1 MPRFS
6 ITIPIRTCGSRR
18 GRKHLW
24 RRQAPQRSGPETAS
38 AHRMLQLI
46 ARRILETIPVLV
58 LVATITFFMMKAV
71 PGGPLDTEKNIPQ
84 EIKLQIE
91 AFYGLDQPLWKQYA
105 SYMGNLLRG
114 DLGPSFKHANRSV
127 NELIAAA
134 LPVSLE
140 LGGIALCVALLVGI
154 PLGIAAAVRQN
165 TWIDYLASTTAMAGI
180 CLPTFV
186 MGPLLVLVFSLH
198 FEQFNASGW
207 DFARDRVLP
216 ALTIGLV
223 YAGYIARLT
232 RGGMLEVLNQDFIR
246 TARAKGASETRVVF
260 RHARR
265 GGLLPVVTA
274 LSLFGPL
281 FLAYS
286 YEEQNLGLGATPPSA
301 AHLLGTD
308 KLGRDQLARLF
319 FGGRVSLLVGLAA
332 TSVSLTIGVLW
343 GSIAGYAGGK
353 LDAVMM
359 RIVDIL
365 YALPFTIFVI
375 LLMTVFGRNFILLF
389 VAIGAVEW
397 LTMARIVRGQVLALK
412 RQEFIEAAVAL
423 GLRKRRIVLRHVV
436 PNVLGPVMVYTTLT
450 IPAVMLLEAFLSFLG
465 LGVQPPMSSWGL
477 LIKEGAEQMEEAPW
491 LLIYPAAVFAATL
504 FSLNF
509 LGDGL
514 RDALDVRASKD

>member
-1 MPRFS
+1 MPV
-6 ITIPIRTCGSRR
+6 
-18 GRKHLW
+18 
-24 RRQAPQRSGPETAS
+24 TA
-38 AHRMLQLI
+38 I
-46 ARRILETIPVLV
+46 A
-58 LVATITFFMMKAV
+58 
-71 PGGPLDTEKNIPQ
+71 
-84 EIKLQIE
+84 
-91 AFYGLDQPLWKQYA
+91 
-105 SYMGNLLRG
+105 S
-114 DLGPSFKHANRSV
+114 
-127 NELIAAA
+127 
-134 LPVSLE
+134 
-140 LGGIALCVALLVGI
+140 
-154 PLGIAAAVRQN
+154 
-165 TWIDYLASTTAMAGI
+165 
-180 CLPTFV
+180 
-186 MGPLLVLVFSLH
+186 
-198 FEQFNASGW
+198 
-207 DFARDRVLP
+207 P
-216 ALTIGLV
+216 ALAADAVEPGRSLWQD
-223 YAGYIARLT
+223 AWARL
-232 RGGMLEVLNQDFIR
+232 RRNRMAVIGGVVLI
-246 TARAKGASETRVVF
+246 V
-260 RHARR
+260 
-265 GGLLPVVTA
+265 LTA

-286 YEEQNLGLGATPPSA
+286 YEEQNLALGAAPPSA

-308 KLGRDQLARLF
+308 KLGRDQLARLL

-343 GSIAGYAGGK
+343 GSIAGYAGGR

-436 PNVLGPVMVYTTLT
+436 PNVLGPVMVYTTLP